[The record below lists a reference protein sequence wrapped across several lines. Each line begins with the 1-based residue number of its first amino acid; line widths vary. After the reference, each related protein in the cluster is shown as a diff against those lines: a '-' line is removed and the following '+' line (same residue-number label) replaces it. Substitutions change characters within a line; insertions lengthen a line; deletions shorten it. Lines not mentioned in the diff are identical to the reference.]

1 MNSILELI
9 AVFFRIGIVSYGG
22 GWTIVGIIKTEIL
35 SRGWL
40 TEDVFS
46 DLMAISQVTPG
57 PVALNA
63 ATLVGFRLHGLFGA
77 AAATLAVVAF
87 PVLAILLATALLA
100 RLGEKRKI
108 LQESLK
114 AGTLGLVVMTLWT
127 FLPTAVSSWRYGVLA
142 AASFALSTFTKVHPL
157 FIILGAGAA
166 NLLVTLVLP

>member
-1 MNSILELI
+1 MTILNLI
-9 AVFFRIGIVSYGG
+9 SVFFRIGVVAYGG

-40 TEDVFS
+40 TESAFS

-63 ATLVGFRLHGLFGA
+63 ATLVGFKLFGLPGA

-87 PVLAILLATALLA
+87 PVLAILLATAILA
-100 RLGEKRKI
+100 RLGDKQKI

-127 FLPTAVSSWRYGVLA
+127 FLPTAFSSWRYGTLA
-142 AASFALSTFTKVHPL
+142 ALSFGLSTFSKIHPL
-157 FIILGAGAA
+157 FIILGAGAV
-166 NLLVTLVLP
+166 NLLVSLVLP